1 MKKLLLVVIII
12 LIILSSCTKD
22 IEDFEY
28 YSNDSLLKVIRWNI
42 SGSDKILH
50 YEFREGPG
58 ISRLTTCW
66 VYTNMQ
72 AGTKME
78 NAKMGEIEQG
88 DGFLS
93 FKING
98 TKYIYRYE

>member
-1 MKKLLLVVIII
+1 MRKMVFVAIIFWVI
-12 LIILSSCTKD
+12 LPSCSKH
-22 IEDFEY
+22 IEDFKY
-28 YSNDSLLKVIRWNI
+28 DNSNSLLTVAKWKI
-42 SGSDKILH
+42 SGNDRIAH
-50 YEFREGPG
+50 YEFKEKNGV
-58 ISRLTTCW
+58 SKLTTSW
-66 VYTNMQ
+66 VDTNMQ
-72 AGTKME
+72 VGSKTV